1 MKTFKILGL
10 MLAYPN
16 AAFLEAVPECLE
28 ILKTE
33 KWISTESLA
42 GVQKLAA
49 WMQETD
55 LLDMQ
60 EEYVG
65 LFDRTPSL
73 SLHLFEHV
81 HGDSKDRGQAL
92 VDLGALYREK
102 KLITVSDELP
112 DYLPLFLE
120 YLSILPMDEAKE
132 GLEGVA
138 AIIEAIGARLK
149 QRESLYA
156 SVIDA
161 TLSAAK
167 RKPDMKA
174 VEMALAL
181 ASGKAPDFEEMD
193 KAWEE
198 QFALRTPDPTAQQDC
213 PKASAMLTRMNQM
226 AERAS

>member
-1 MKTFKILGL
+1 MRSFKILGL
-10 MLAYPN
+10 LISYPQEN
-16 AAFLEAVPECLE
+16 LLSALPECMDILRLEKLVSEAVLKDVEALASWMIKQDIMDLQE
-28 ILKTE
+28 I
-33 KWISTESLA
+33 
-42 GVQKLAA
+42 
-49 WMQETD
+49 
-55 LLDMQ
+55 
-60 EEYVG
+60 YVS

-81 HGDSKDRGQAL
+81 HGDSRDRGQAL

-102 KLITVSDELP
+102 NLMAVSDELP
-112 DYLPLFLE
+112 DYLPMFLE
-120 YLSILPMDEAKE
+120 YLSVLPMDEAKE
-132 GLEGVA
+132 GLESVA
-138 AIIEAIGARLK
+138 PVIEAISARLR

-198 QFALRTPDPTAQQDC
+198 QFALRTPDPTAQQGC